1 MSTQDI
7 LIFATRQVNIYFGLS
22 IMILGVVGGI
32 FNIIIF
38 TTLKTFRETTCAFY
52 LTAVSVANI
61 LQLLIV
67 SSVRI
72 LSEGFSTDIR
82 RTSWVCKIYI
92 YMAVWCLLVSP
103 TYVCLATIDQFLSMS
118 YYRRFSNLRFAQRC
132 IFIIGFFWSLYS
144 ICFLIYYDAPLGI
157 CIDTNSN
164 FAMYVTHFHYPILF
178 GVLPLSTMIT
188 FSLLAFYNARTLISR
203 QINIVRLSR
212 DRQLTA
218 MTLVHVVFVV
228 ITTLPYII
236 NFIYSLNQTTNDT
249 KQIARNNLI
258 YGILVL
264 ILYSNSAGCFYI
276 YSCVSK
282 RFRQQFI
289 FVISNICIKQ
299 CINKRGNNQIVPSIE
314 TIDDIQLTRTKTNGD
329 SVDVVAMK

>member
-7 LIFATRQVNIYFGLS
+7 LIFATRQVHIYFGLA
-22 IMILGVVGGI
+22 MTILGVIGGI

-52 LTAVSVANI
+52 LTAVSVVNI
-61 LQLLIV
+61 IQLLIV
-67 SSVRI
+67 LFVRV

-82 RTSWVCKIYI
+82 RTSWVCKIQI
-92 YMAVWCLLVSP
+92 YMAVCCRMVSM

-118 YYRRFSNLRFAQRC
+118 HYRRFSNLRLAQRC
-132 IFIIGFFWSLYS
+132 IFITGIFWSLYG
-144 ICFLIYYDAPLGI
+144 ICFLIYYDVSLGI
-157 CIDTNSN
+157 CAVINSN
-164 FAMYVTHFHYPILF
+164 FGMFVTRFQYPILY
-178 GVLPLSTMIT
+178 GVLPLTTMTT

-203 QINIVRLSR
+203 QINIIRLSR

-236 NFIYSLNQTTNDT
+236 YFIYSPE
-249 KQIARNNLI
+249 QIARNTLI
-258 YGILVL
+258 YAILLL
-264 ILYSNSAGCFYI
+264 IFYLSFAGSFYI
-276 YSCVSK
+276 YFCVSK

-289 FVISNICIKQ
+289 FIISSVCIKQ
-299 CINKRGNNQIVPSIE
+299 CQQWMNKRNTNQVVPNIE
-314 TIDDIQLTRTKTNGD
+314 TIDDIQLT
-329 SVDVVAMK
+329 